1 MMVGV
6 RINHVNYFQGS
17 VAQARFTAHA
27 LKPEEF
33 LKVPK

>member
-1 MMVGV
+1 
-6 RINHVNYFQGS
+6 VNYFQGS
-17 VAQARFTAHA
+17 VAQARFTSRA